1 MYNVFQRKHHH
12 LLLYHFEGVFGLLGP
27 RTAFPLSPSN
37 NLQSSS
43 PLHNPI
49 SNMNNM
55 IPPVYASKEIWVV
68 IFHHCLR
75 EEGKGSC
82 QAVFVQLFSAEI

>member
-12 LLLYHFEGVFGLLGP
+12 LLLCYFEGVFGLLGP
-27 RTAFPLSPSN
+27 RTAFSSLPSN

-43 PLHNPI
+43 PLHKSI
-49 SNMNNM
+49 SSMNNM
-55 IPPVYASKEIWVV
+55 NPPVYASKKICVV

-75 EEGKGSC
+75 EEGQGSC
-82 QAVFVQLFSAEI
+82 QAVFLQLFYDEI